1 MGGRFLLDT
10 NIVITLINDEPAAV
24 SRFAGIIAYVP
35 LPVIGELDY
44 GARSSTRAVEN
55 LERVERFVTSTSIV
69 LPDRDTASWYGQVRH
84 ALRVKGRPL
93 PENDMWIAALA
104 RQHDLTLVSRDA
116 HFRDVDHLKLESW

>member
-10 NIVITLINDEPAAV
+10 NIVIALINDEADAV
-24 SRFAGIIAYVP
+24 LRFAGIIAYVP

-44 GARSSTRAVEN
+44 GARSSNRAAEN
-55 LERVERFVTSTSIV
+55 LEKVERFVTSTSIL

-104 RQHDLTLVSRDA
+104 GQHDLTLVSRDA
-116 HFRDVDHLKLESW
+116 HFHEIDALKLESW